1 MSGHKDVDEPKEID
15 EELISEVDSDI
26 DDDESLN
33 SIERYNIKG
42 GDDEEDEDDDFE
54 DEEEEEEEEEDES
67 DFDEVIEP
75 ISNMDSLISSKND
88 NDEEEDD
95 EDEDDN
101 YLQKLDKNI
110 RENIISEYHPELK
123 PLNHEEVETACSI
136 VRLPNGKIVDP
147 LHQTVPFVTKYEKA
161 RIIGER
167 AKQINS
173 GSKPFIE
180 IDKSVHDGYLIA
192 LKEFEEKKIP
202 FIIRRPLPNGGS
214 EFWRLQDL
222 EILQ

>member
-1 MSGHKDVDEPKEID
+1 MSEPSKTKEIN
-15 EELISEVDSDI
+15 EELISEVDSDV

-33 SIERYNIKG
+33 SMEIDNIKG
-42 GDDEEDEDDDFE
+42 GDEDEDEDFE
-54 DEEEEEEEEEDES
+54 DEEEEDEDES
-67 DFDEVIEP
+67 DFDNEDIEP
-75 ISNMDSLISSKND
+75 VSNINPLINTNNIDD
-88 NDEEEDD
+88 NDDSDDDED

-101 YLQKLDKNI
+101 YLQKLDNNI
-110 RENIISEYHPELK
+110 RENIISEYHPELI

-136 VRLPNGKIVDP
+136 VRLPNGRIVDP

>member
-1 MSGHKDVDEPKEID
+1 MSEPSKTKEIN
-15 EELISEVDSDI
+15 EELISEVDSDV

-33 SIERYNIKG
+33 SMEIDNIKG
-42 GDDEEDEDDDFE
+42 GDEDEDEDFE
-54 DEEEEEEEEEDES
+54 DEEEEDEDES
-67 DFDEVIEP
+67 DFDNEDIEP
-75 ISNMDSLISSKND
+75 VSNINPLINTNNIDD
-88 NDEEEDD
+88 NDDSDDED

-101 YLQKLDKNI
+101 YLQKLDNNI

-136 VRLPNGKIVDP
+136 VRLPNGRIVDP